1 MAKRNPST
9 RSLAN
14 LKPFKKGQSGNPGG
28 RPKSHREITQL
39 ALEGSEHAIRRLIAL
54 TSSKDERVALSACI
68 AVLDRG
74 IGKPVQTVAGDAA
87 NPIAMGGKI
96 EMVVVDPKPTI
107 DRPPEETREQ
117 WIARRTKELG
127 LGAANQERP
136 N

>member
-1 MAKRNPST
+1 MANRTPRT
-9 RSLAN
+9 AN

-28 RPKSHREITQL
+28 RRKSHREITAL
-39 ALEGSEHAIRRLIAL
+39 ALENSERAIRRLVELMA
-54 TSSKDERVALSACI
+54 SKDERVALSACI

-74 IGKPVQTVAGDAA
+74 IGKPVQAVVGDAE

-96 EMVVVDPKPTI
+96 EMVIVDPKPTI

-117 WIARRTKELG
+117 WLERRARELG
-127 LGAANQERP
+127 VPASGRP